1 MNYLVVLQQLVG
13 VVQTVE
19 RLSNHIKKVRCE
31 IKQMGRE
38 AGRYYRV
45 PLCTGLILA
54 YVP

>member
-1 MNYLVVLQQLVG
+1 MAYLVVLQQLVG
-13 VVQTVE
+13 VAETVE

-45 PLCTGLILA
+45 LVSAGLILA